1 MAQKFELLE
10 KAAVGSERKIE
21 IPDKLPVIPT
31 RTNMLVYPSSVMPL
45 YVGREKSLAALEE
58 SIGKFNQ
65 IVFLVSQRDITKEEP
80 EIEDLFEIGTIA
92 RIVQLMKMP
101 DGNYKILV
109 EGLTRARLSS
119 VEEGESTFIVVAEKL
134 KSKGRK
140 SKMLQA
146 LVRRVK
152 ELALRYVSMSRRFP
166 DEAIMAL
173 EDTSDADKF
182 ADFVSSMV
190 PFSLEEKQRL
200 LEEIEAKDRLN
211 TLMELLTR
219 EIEILSLEEELDKRV
234 KEKIEQGQKEYYLR
248 EKMRAIQEELEGEE
262 DEEIKELKE
271 MAESGELPQEVKE
284 KAEQEIS
291 RLEKM
296 SPYSPEATVVRT
308 YLDWLLNLPWQ
319 EETDDEIVIKDVR
332 KTLDNNHYGLDDV
345 KERILEFLAARRFSK
360 NLRTPILCLVGP
372 PGVGKT
378 SLGRSVSEAM
388 GRKFGRISLGGMRDE
403 AEIRGH
409 RRTYVGALPG
419 RIMQMIRKL
428 KTRNP
433 VIVLDE
439 VDKMG
444 ISFQGDPASALL
456 EVLDPEQ
463 NNSFTDHFLEVPF
476 DLSRVLFITT
486 ANVLYSIPAALK
498 DRMEIIEIPGYT
510 ESEKYHI
517 AREHILPK
525 LLDEY
530 NMKAGRLKITPAATR
545 DVIRDYTREAGVR
558 ELDRNLA
565 KIIRK
570 ATLKIAEGGD
580 SISVGV
586 NELGEYLGAPLF
598 KESDFRKHP
607 EVGVA
612 TGLAWTSVGGEIMYI
627 EVLPV
632 SGKGKTIITGQL
644 GDVMKESAQIA
655 ASLARKLCGDE
666 KFNEIFEKKDF
677 HIHVPEGAVP
687 KDGPSAGITLT
698 TAIVSAVTGRKV
710 RNDIAMTGE
719 ITLRGKVLPIG
730 GLKEKLMA
738 AYRARMKKVLIPLA
752 NKRDLDKVP
761 EEIKSKLEFVFVEN
775 ISEVLEEAL
784 IQGDGEEC

>member
-10 KAAVGSERKIE
+10 KAAIRSERKIE
-21 IPDKLPVIPT
+21 IPDILPAIPT
-31 RTNMLVYPSSVMPL
+31 RTNMLIYPSSVMPL
-45 YVGREKSLAALEE
+45 YVGREKSLSALEE
-58 SIGKFNQ
+58 SIGKYDQ
-65 IVFLVSQRDITKEEP
+65 LVFLVSQRDITKEEP
-80 EIEDLFEIGTIA
+80 ELGDLFEVGTIG

-109 EGLTRARLSS
+109 EGLARAKISGV
-119 VEEGESTFIVVAEKL
+119 VEEENALIVKLESL
-134 KSKGRK
+134 KSRTRK
-140 SKMLQA
+140 SKMLEA
-146 LVRRVK
+146 LVRKVK
-152 ELALRYVSMSRRFP
+152 ELTQKYVSMSRRFP
-166 DEAIMAL
+166 DEALMAL
-173 EDTSDADKF
+173 EDTSNADKF
-182 ADFVSSMV
+182 ADFVSSIV
-190 PFSLEEKQRL
+190 PFALEEKQKL
-200 LEEIEAKDRLN
+200 LEEVEPVERLKI
-211 TLMELLTR
+211 LMELLSR

-271 MAESGELPQEVKE
+271 RAASPDLSAEVRE

-296 SPYSPEATVVRT
+296 SPYSAEATVVRT
-308 YLDWLLNLPWQ
+308 YLDWLLNLPWSQ
-319 EETDDEIVIKDVR
+319 ETEDEIKIKDVR
-332 KTLDNNHYGLDDV
+332 RMLDSNHYGLQDV
-345 KERILEFLAARRFSK
+345 KERILEFLAARKYSEK
-360 NLRTPILCLVGP
+360 LRAPILCLVGP

-378 SLGRSVSEAM
+378 SLGRSVAEAM

-428 KTRNP
+428 GSRNP

-463 NNSFTDHFLEVPF
+463 NSNFTDHFLEVSF

-486 ANVLYSIPAALK
+486 ANVLYSIPDALR
-498 DRMEIIEIPGYT
+498 DRMEVIEIPGYT

-517 AREHILPK
+517 AKDHILPK

-530 NMKAGRLKITPAATR
+530 NMKDRSFKITGSAIKGT
-545 DVIRDYTREAGVR
+545 IRDYTREAGVR
-558 ELDRNLA
+558 QLDRSLG

-570 ATLKIAEGGD
+570 ATLKMAEGEE
-580 SISVGV
+580 SINVGV
-586 NELGEYLGAPLF
+586 NDLGEFLGVPLF
-598 KESDFRKHP
+598 KDSDFRKKP
-607 EVGVA
+607 EVGVV

-632 SGKGKTIITGQL
+632 PGKGKTI
-644 GDVMKESAQIA
+644 
-655 ASLARKLCGDE
+655 
-666 KFNEIFEKKDF
+666 
-677 HIHVPEGAVP
+677 
-687 KDGPSAGITLT
+687 
-698 TAIVSAVTGRKV
+698 
-710 RNDIAMTGE
+710 
-719 ITLRGKVLPIG
+719 
-730 GLKEKLMA
+730 
-738 AYRARMKKVLIPLA
+738 
-752 NKRDLDKVP
+752 
-761 EEIKSKLEFVFVEN
+761 
-775 ISEVLEEAL
+775 
-784 IQGDGEEC
+784 

>member
-1 MAQKFELLE
+1 
-10 KAAVGSERKIE
+10 
-21 IPDKLPVIPT
+21 
-31 RTNMLVYPSSVMPL
+31 
-45 YVGREKSLAALEE
+45 
-58 SIGKFNQ
+58 
-65 IVFLVSQRDITKEEP
+65 
-80 EIEDLFEIGTIA
+80 
-92 RIVQLMKMP
+92 
-101 DGNYKILV
+101 
-109 EGLTRARLSS
+109 
-119 VEEGESTFIVVAEKL
+119 
-134 KSKGRK
+134 
-140 SKMLQA
+140 
-146 LVRRVK
+146 
-152 ELALRYVSMSRRFP
+152 
-166 DEAIMAL
+166 
-173 EDTSDADKF
+173 
-182 ADFVSSMV
+182 
-190 PFSLEEKQRL
+190 
-200 LEEIEAKDRLN
+200 
-211 TLMELLTR
+211 
-219 EIEILSLEEELDKRV
+219 
-234 KEKIEQGQKEYYLR
+234 
-248 EKMRAIQEELEGEE
+248 
-262 DEEIKELKE
+262 
-271 MAESGELPQEVKE
+271 
-284 KAEQEIS
+284 
-291 RLEKM
+291 
-296 SPYSPEATVVRT
+296 
-308 YLDWLLNLPWQ
+308 
-319 EETDDEIVIKDVR
+319 
-332 KTLDNNHYGLDDV
+332 
-345 KERILEFLAARRFSK
+345 
-360 NLRTPILCLVGP
+360 
-372 PGVGKT
+372 
-378 SLGRSVSEAM
+378 
-388 GRKFGRISLGGMRDE
+388 
-403 AEIRGH
+403 
-409 RRTYVGALPG
+409 
-419 RIMQMIRKL
+419 
-428 KTRNP
+428 
-433 VIVLDE
+433 
-439 VDKMG
+439 
-444 ISFQGDPASALL
+444 
-456 EVLDPEQ
+456 
-463 NNSFTDHFLEVPF
+463 VPF

-517 AREHILPK
+517 ARDHILPK

-530 NMKAGRLKITPAATR
+530 NMKDSKLKITPAATR

-570 ATLKIAEGGD
+570 ATLKMAEGGD

-607 EVGVA
+607 EVGVV

-666 KFNEIFEKKDF
+666 KFTEVFEKKDF

-761 EEIKSKLEFVFVEN
+761 EEIKSKLEFVFVEEIN
-775 ISEVLEEAL
+775 EVLEEAL
-784 IQGDGEEC
+784 IPGDGKEC

>member
-10 KAAVGSERKIE
+10 KAAIRSERKIE
-21 IPDKLPVIPT
+21 IPDILPAIPT
-31 RTNMLVYPSSVMPL
+31 RTNMLIYPSSVMPL
-45 YVGREKSLAALEE
+45 YVGREKSLSALEE
-58 SIGKFNQ
+58 SIGKYDQ
-65 IVFLVSQRDITKEEP
+65 LVFLVSQRDITKEEP
-80 EIEDLFEIGTIA
+80 ELGDLFEVGTIG

-109 EGLTRARLSS
+109 EGLARAKISGV
-119 VEEGESTFIVVAEKL
+119 VEEENALIVKLESL
-134 KSKGRK
+134 KSRARK
-140 SKMLQA
+140 SKMLEA
-146 LVRRVK
+146 LVRKVK
-152 ELALRYVSMSRRFP
+152 ELTQKYVSMSRRFP
-166 DEAIMAL
+166 EEALMAL
-173 EDTSDADKF
+173 EDTSNADKF
-182 ADFVSSMV
+182 ADFVSSIV
-190 PFSLEEKQRL
+190 PFALEEKQKL
-200 LEEIEAKDRLN
+200 LEEVEPVERLK
-211 TLMELLTR
+211 TLMELLSR

-271 MAESGELPQEVKE
+271 RAASPDLSDEVRE

-296 SPYSPEATVVRT
+296 SPYSAEATVVRT
-308 YLDWLLNLPWQ
+308 YLDWLLNLPWSQ
-319 EETDDEIVIKDVR
+319 ETEDEIKIKDVR
-332 KTLDNNHYGLDDV
+332 RTLDSNHYGLQDV
-345 KERILEFLAARRFSK
+345 KERILEFLAARKYSEK
-360 NLRTPILCLVGP
+360 LRAPILCLVGP

-378 SLGRSVSEAM
+378 SLGRSVAEAM

-428 KTRNP
+428 GSKNP

-463 NNSFTDHFLEVPF
+463 NSNFTDHFLEVPF

-486 ANVLYSIPAALK
+486 ANVLYSIPDALR
-498 DRMEIIEIPGYT
+498 DRMEVIEIPGYT

-517 AREHILPK
+517 AKDHILPK

-530 NMKAGRLKITPAATR
+530 NMKDGSFKITRSAIKGT
-545 DVIRDYTREAGVR
+545 IRDYTREAGVR
-558 ELDRNLA
+558 QLDRNLG

-570 ATLKIAEGGD
+570 AILKMAEGEG
-580 SISVGV
+580 SINVGV
-586 NELGEYLGAPLF
+586 NDLGEFLGIPLF
-598 KESDFRKHP
+598 KDSDFRKKP
-607 EVGVA
+607 EVGVV
-612 TGLAWTSVGGEIMYI
+612 TGLAWTPVGGEIMYI

-632 SGKGKTIITGQL
+632 PGKGKLIITGQL

-655 ASLARKLCGDE
+655 TSLAKKLCDGE
-666 KFNEIFEKKDF
+666 KYADIFEKRDF

-698 TAIVSAVTGRKV
+698 TAFISAVSGRKV

-738 AYRARMKKVLIPLA
+738 AYRSQMKTVIIPLA
-752 NKRDLDKVP
+752 NKRDLEKVP
-761 EEIKSKLEFVFVEN
+761 EEIKSRLEFVFVED
-775 ISEVLEEAL
+775 ILEVLQVAL
-784 IQGDGEEC
+784 LDKGD

>member
-10 KAAVGSERKIE
+10 KAAIRSERKIE
-21 IPDKLPVIPT
+21 IPDILPAIPT
-31 RTNMLVYPSSVMPL
+31 RTNMLIYPSSVMPL
-45 YVGREKSLAALEE
+45 YVGREKSLSALEE
-58 SIGKFNQ
+58 SIGKYDQ
-65 IVFLVSQRDITKEEP
+65 LVFLVSQRDITKEEP
-80 EIEDLFEIGTIA
+80 ELGDLFEVGTIG

-109 EGLTRARLSS
+109 EGLARAKISGV
-119 VEEGESTFIVVAEKL
+119 VEEENALIVKLESL
-134 KSKGRK
+134 KSRTRK
-140 SKMLQA
+140 SKMLEA
-146 LVRRVK
+146 LVRKVK
-152 ELALRYVSMSRRFP
+152 ELTQKYVSMSRRFP
-166 DEAIMAL
+166 DEALMAL
-173 EDTSDADKF
+173 EDTSNADKF
-182 ADFVSSMV
+182 ADFVSSIV
-190 PFSLEEKQRL
+190 PFALEEKQKL
-200 LEEIEAKDRLN
+200 LEEVEPVERLKI
-211 TLMELLTR
+211 LMELLSR

-271 MAESGELPQEVKE
+271 RAASPDLSAEVRE

-296 SPYSPEATVVRT
+296 SPYSAEATVVRT
-308 YLDWLLNLPWQ
+308 YLDWLLNLPWSQ
-319 EETDDEIVIKDVR
+319 ETEDEIKIKDVR
-332 KTLDNNHYGLDDV
+332 RMLDSNHYGLQDV
-345 KERILEFLAARRFSK
+345 KERILEFLAARKYSEK
-360 NLRTPILCLVGP
+360 LRAPILCLVGP

-378 SLGRSVSEAM
+378 SLGRSVAEAM

-428 KTRNP
+428 GSRNP

-463 NNSFTDHFLEVPF
+463 NSNFTDHFLEVSF

-486 ANVLYSIPAALK
+486 ANVLYSIPDALR
-498 DRMEIIEIPGYT
+498 DRMEVIEIPGYT

-517 AREHILPK
+517 AKDHILPK

-530 NMKAGRLKITPAATR
+530 NMKDRSFKITGSAIKGT
-545 DVIRDYTREAGVR
+545 IRDYTREAGVR
-558 ELDRNLA
+558 QLDRSLG

-570 ATLKIAEGGD
+570 ATLKMAEGEE
-580 SISVGV
+580 SINVGV
-586 NELGEYLGAPLF
+586 NDLGEFLGVPLF
-598 KESDFRKHP
+598 KDSDFRKKP
-607 EVGVA
+607 EVGVV

-632 SGKGKTIITGQL
+632 PGKGKTIITGQL

-655 ASLARKLCGDE
+655 ASLARKLCDGE
-666 KFNEIFEKKDF
+666 KYAEIFEK
-677 HIHVPEGAVP
+677 
-687 KDGPSAGITLT
+687 
-698 TAIVSAVTGRKV
+698 
-710 RNDIAMTGE
+710 
-719 ITLRGKVLPIG
+719 
-730 GLKEKLMA
+730 
-738 AYRARMKKVLIPLA
+738 
-752 NKRDLDKVP
+752 
-761 EEIKSKLEFVFVEN
+761 
-775 ISEVLEEAL
+775 
-784 IQGDGEEC
+784 

>member
-1 MAQKFELLE
+1 MTQKFELLE
-10 KAAVGSERKIE
+10 KAATGNENKVK
-21 IPDKLPVIPT
+21 IPDTLPVIPT
-31 RTNMLVYPSSVMPL
+31 RTNMIIYPSSVMPL

-58 SIGKFNQ
+58 SIGKYNQ
-65 IVFLVSQRDITKEEP
+65 TVFLVSQRDITREEP
-80 EIEDLFEIGTIA
+80 GIEDLFEIGTIG
-92 RIVQLMKMP
+92 RVVQLMKMP

-109 EGLTRARLSS
+109 EGLARAKISEI
-119 VEEGESTFIVVAEKL
+119 VEQERTFIVKLESL
-134 KSKGRK
+134 KSRK
-140 SKMLQA
+140 RNSKMLEA
-146 LVRRVK
+146 LVRKVK
-152 ELALRYVSMSRRFP
+152 ELAMRYVSMSRRFP
-166 DEAIMAL
+166 DEAIMTL
-173 EDTSDADKF
+173 EDTSNADKF
-182 ADFVSSMV
+182 ADFVSSIV
-190 PFSLEEKQRL
+190 PFALEEKQKL
-200 LEEIEAKDRLN
+200 LEEVAPIERLK

-262 DEEIKELKE
+262 DEEIKELKDK
-271 MAESGELPQEVKE
+271 AQSANLPLEVKE

-291 RLEKM
+291 RLERM
-296 SPYSPEATVVRT
+296 SPYSAEATVVRT
-308 YLDWLLNLPWQ
+308 YLDWLLNLPWEQ
-319 EETDDEIVIKDVR
+319 ETADELKIKDVR
-332 KTLDNNHYGLDDV
+332 KTLDSNHYGLKDV
-345 KERILEFLAARRFSK
+345 KERILEFLAARKYSE
-360 NLRTPILCLVGP
+360 NLRAPILCLVGP

-378 SLGRSVSEAM
+378 SLGRSVAEAM

-419 RIMQMIRKL
+419 RIMQTIRKL
-428 KTRNP
+428 NSRNP

-463 NNSFTDHFLEVPF
+463 NSNFTDHFLEVAF
-476 DLSRVLFITT
+476 DLSKVLFITT
-486 ANVLYSIPAALK
+486 ANVLYSIPAALR

-517 AREHILPK
+517 ARDHILPK
-525 LLDEY
+525 LLKEY
-530 NMKAGRLKITPAATR
+530 SMREENLKITPAALR
-545 DVIRDYTREAGVR
+545 SVIRDYTREAGVR

-570 ATLKIAEGGD
+570 ATLKLAEGAQAM
-580 SISVGV
+580 SVGV
-586 NELGEYLGAPLF
+586 KELAEFLGAPLF
-598 KESDFRKHP
+598 KDSELRREP

-627 EVLPV
+627 EVLLV
-632 SGKGKTIITGQL
+632 AGKGRTIITGQL
-644 GDVMKESAQIA
+644 GDVMKESARIA
-655 ASLARKLCGDE
+655 TTLARKLCEE
-666 KFNEIFEKKDF
+666 KYSELFEKRDF

-698 TAIVSAVTGRKV
+698 SAIVSAVTGRKV

-738 AYRARMKKVLIPLA
+738 AYRSRIKTVIVPAA
-752 NKRDLDKVP
+752 NRRDLDKVP
-761 EEIKSKLEFVFVEN
+761 EEIKSKLEFVFVQD
-775 ISEVLEEAL
+775 IKDVLEEAL
-784 IQGDGEEC
+784 LGDN